1 MLEYRHKVDRPS
13 HRIKGGKIMVKR
25 LSGTYSIEEGVELT
39 LTMNCETDSEF
50 ALNWLMIYN
59 NARENKDSFL
69 SCKLLYNSDI
79 VVLTNKDDEN
89 AVKEW
94 LERFGEVNS
103 YYVDYRLLDI
113 EANYDVEYDIME
125 Q

>member
-1 MLEYRHKVDRPS
+1 
-13 HRIKGGKIMVKR
+13 MVKR

-59 NARENKDSFL
+59 NARENKDVFL

-79 VVLTNKDDEN
+79 VVLVNKDDEN

-94 LERFGEVNS
+94 LERFGEVEA

>member
-1 MLEYRHKVDRPS
+1 MLK
-13 HRIKGGKIMVKR
+13 K
-25 LSGTYSIEEGVELT
+25 LSGTYTIEEGVELT
-39 LTMNCETDSEF
+39 LTMDCETDSEF

-59 NARENKDSFL
+59 NARENKDVFL

-79 VVLTNKDDEN
+79 VVLTSKDDEN

-94 LERFGEVNS
+94 LGRFGKVDS

-113 EANYDVEYDIME
+113 EANWEVEYDIVME
-125 Q
+125 